1 MKDQIKG
8 LVKLQAI
15 ETRMNDI
22 QQRLDEVGHKIQEL
36 DKQVEFHEKGI
47 EEDAIALEIKKKEY
61 REYDTEIQINQSM
74 INKSREKMK
83 VVKTNREYRSML
95 KEIDELKLKIS
106 RTEEQMLRNLEE
118 IDLLEKGIE
127 DRKKEYLLVGEEIT
141 AEKAAVQSASAMETE
156 KLVTLRQE
164 WENSCKKIEPGIL
177 LKFSKVNQKVFG
189 AAVVPVQD
197 AVCQGC
203 HMNIPPQT
211 YNEIQRC
218 DSLRFCPHCERIIYW
233 QGNLESES

>member
-1 MKDQIKG
+1 MKEQIKG
-8 LVKLQAI
+8 LVRLQAI
-15 ETRMNDI
+15 ETRINEI
-22 QQRLDEVGHKIQEL
+22 KQRLDDVGYKIREL
-36 DKQVEFHEKGI
+36 DKQVESHEKRI
-47 EEDAIALEIKKKEY
+47 EEDATALEVKKKEY
-61 REYDTEIQINQSM
+61 REYDTEIQISQSM

-106 RTEEQMLRNLEE
+106 TTEEQMLNNLVE
-118 IDLLEKGIE
+118 IDRLEKGIE
-127 DRKKEYLLVGEEIT
+127 AREKEFLLIGEEVI
-141 AEKAAVQSASAMETE
+141 AEKAEVQSASAMDNER
-156 KLVTLRQE
+156 LVTLRQE
-164 WENSCKKIEPGIL
+164 WKNGCEEIKPDIL
-177 LKFSKVNQKVFG
+177 VKFSRVNGKVFG

-218 DSLRFCPHCERIIYW
+218 DSLKFCPHCERIVYW
-233 QGNLESES
+233 QGNLELET